1 MRAAQ
6 VVTIAAML
14 VGCGAAATPPRYG
27 EMSRAQKLAYMHD
40 TVMPQMKAIF
50 VEFDRH
56 RYDKMT
62 CATCHGQD
70 GAKRG
75 FRMPSPDLLLETEP
89 THTGELDKFMREKV
103 APEMARMLGRA
114 PDCFSCHTPD
124 R

>member
-6 VVTIAAML
+6 VVTAAAML
-14 VGCGAAATPPRYG
+14 LGCAAAARPVHYAD
-27 EMSRAQKLAYMHD
+27 MSRAQKLAFMHD
-40 TVMPQMKAIF
+40 TVMPQMKAVF

-56 RYDKMT
+56 RYANMS

-70 GAKRG
+70 GEKRG
-75 FRMPSPDLLLETEP
+75 YKMPSPDLLLETEP
-89 THTGELDKFMREKV
+89 THTGEIDKFMHEKV
-103 APEMARMLGRA
+103 APEMARMLGTK